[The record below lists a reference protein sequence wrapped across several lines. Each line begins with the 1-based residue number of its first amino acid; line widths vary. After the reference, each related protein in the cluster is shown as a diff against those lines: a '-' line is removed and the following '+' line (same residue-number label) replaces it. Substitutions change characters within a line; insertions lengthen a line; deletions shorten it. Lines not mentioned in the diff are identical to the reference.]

1 MAHPSPRTAAPSS
14 TRRFVWQ
21 EGRAF
26 ARGHWSLLARYAV
39 AALGRTATT
48 VAVVLL
54 IRDFLA
60 GVLGEEQGR
69 AADLAGAIG
78 QESALWALA
87 GLLLVTFTTSSVLAY
102 NAQIA
107 MQRLVRLLELDLMQR
122 LMRHLLTLPVAFFD
136 RQRKGDLLEAV
147 RQDVSKSRA
156 AISATMESTSY
167 GGQVV
172 AYIVSLLMLSPRL
185 SLMSVP
191 VLVIAAAPTRQI
203 SRQMQRRSSELRRHG
218 YRLTDLL
225 LQLLQGVRV
234 VKVYAGEEAETRNS
248 IDRAKRYFAE
258 LVAQV
263 RLRALGE
270 VVVESVSGLTVVIV
284 TVMGGFEVLQGRM
297 SFPSLVAF
305 LVAMRAMHSPLS
317 HAYSQFLEVQRNWA
331 SVERVRE
338 LLGTEPEIRDQPDAV
353 PLTEPIRSLRFDGV
367 SFAYRGG
374 TPVLEDVSLEVAAG
388 QRVGI
393 VGPSG
398 AGKTT
403 LVSLI
408 ARFYDPTSGRVLL
421 NGRDLR
427 EYRLADLYRHLAIVT
442 QDSFVFGASARDN
455 IRYGRPGATDEEVV
469 AAARAAD
476 IHDDLAALP
485 QGYDTVLGIG
495 GRLLSGGQ
503 VQRLSVARAL
513 LKNAP
518 LLILDEATSSLDS
531 ISELKVQDALELL
544 MKGRTTIVIAHR
556 LSTLRNADVIVV
568 LDGGR
573 VIGFGPH
580 DALIADC
587 QLYRQLWETQQVV
600 QPSPPRGDVSW
611 GEPDDLVL
619 DESRV

>member
-1 MAHPSPRTAAPSS
+1 MAQSDGVPPQSS
-14 TRRFVWQ
+14 TRGFVWT
-21 EGRAF
+21 EGRNF
-26 ARGHWSLLARYAV
+26 ALVEWRLLARF
-39 AALGRTATT
+39 AASSLGRTVTT

-60 GVLGEEQGR
+60 GVLGDEQGR
-69 AADLAGAIG
+69 AADLARAMG
-78 QESALWALA
+78 QASALWALA
-87 GLLLVTFTTSSVLAY
+87 GALLLTFITGSLLAY
-102 NAQIA
+102 HAQVA
-107 MQRLVRLLELDLMQR
+107 LQRLVRLLELDLMQR
-122 LMRHLLTLPVAFFD
+122 LMRHLLTLPVSFFD
-136 RQRKGDLLEAV
+136 RQRKGDLLDAV
-147 RQDVSKSRA
+147 RQDVSRTRA
-156 AISATMESTSY
+156 AISATMESSTY
-167 GGQVV
+167 GAQVV
-172 AYIVSLLMLSPRL
+172 AYLVSLLVLSPRL
-185 SLMSVP
+185 ALMSLP
-191 VLVIAAAPTRQI
+191 VLVIAAVPTRLL
-203 SRQMQRRSSELRRHG
+203 SRQMQRRSAELRRHG

-225 LQLLQGVRV
+225 LQLLQGIRI

-270 VVVESVSGLTVVIV
+270 VVVESVAGLSVVIV

-317 HAYSQFLEVQRNWA
+317 QAFSQFLEVQRSWA
-331 SVERVRE
+331 SVERVRG
-338 LLGTEPEIRDQPDAV
+338 LLATEPEIRDRPDAV
-353 PLTEPIRSLRFDGV
+353 PLTPPIRSLRFDRV
-367 SFAYRGG
+367 SFGYRDG
-374 TPVLEDVSLEVAAG
+374 PPILQDVSLEVRAG

-421 NGRDLR
+421 NERDLR
-427 EYRLADLYRHLAIVT
+427 EYRLTDLYRHMAIVT
-442 QDSFVFGASARDN
+442 QDTFVFGTSARDN
-455 IRYGRPGATDEEVV
+455 IRYGCPGATDAEVED
-469 AAARAAD
+469 AARAAD
-476 IHDDLAALP
+476 IHSDLAALP
-485 QGYDTVLGIG
+485 QGYDTVLGVG

-531 ISELKVQDALELL
+531 ISEVKVQAALELL

-556 LSTLRNADVIVV
+556 LSTLRHADVIVV

-573 VIGFGPH
+573 AVGFGSH
-580 DALIADC
+580 ETLLRDC
-587 QLYRQLWETQQVV
+587 GLYRQLWETQQVAHL
-600 QPSPPRGDVSW
+600 SPRRSEVSW
-611 GEPDDLVL
+611 GESDDFVL
-619 DESRV
+619 DESRE

>member
-1 MAHPSPRTAAPSS
+1 MVQAGGLSPQSS
-14 TRRFVWQ
+14 TRGFVWK
-21 EGRAF
+21 EGRDF
-26 ARGHWSLLARYAV
+26 ARGQWRLLARFV
-39 AALGRTATT
+39 AASLGRTVTT

-69 AADLAGAIG
+69 AADLARAMG
-78 QESALWALA
+78 QTPALWALA
-87 GLLLVTFTTSSVLAY
+87 GALLLTFTTGSVLAY
-102 NAQIA
+102 HAQVA

-122 LMRHLLTLPVAFFD
+122 LMRHLLTLPVSFFD
-136 RQRKGDLLEAV
+136 RQRKGDLLDAV
-147 RQDVSKSRA
+147 RQDVSRTRA
-156 AISATMESTSY
+156 AISATMESATY
-167 GGQVV
+167 GAQVV
-172 AYIVSLLMLSPRL
+172 AYLVSLLMLSPRL
-185 SLMSVP
+185 ALMSAP
-191 VLVIAAAPTRQI
+191 VLVIAAVPTRRL

-218 YRLTDLL
+218 YHLTDLL

-258 LVAQV
+258 LVEQV
-263 RLRALGE
+263 RLRALGD
-270 VVVESVSGLTVVIV
+270 VVVESVAGLSVVIV
-284 TVMGGFEVLQGRM
+284 TVMGGFEVLQGGM

-317 HAYSQFLEVQRNWA
+317 NAFSQFLEVQRNWA
-331 SVERVRE
+331 SVERVRG
-338 LLGTEPEIRDQPDAV
+338 LLATEPEIRDRPDAV
-353 PLTEPIRSLRFDGV
+353 PLTPPIRSLRFDRV
-367 SFAYRGG
+367 SFGYRDGSP
-374 TPVLEDVSLEVAAG
+374 TLQDVSLEVKAG

-421 NGRDLR
+421 NERDLR
-427 EYRLADLYRHLAIVT
+427 EYRLADLYRQMAIVT
-442 QDSFVFGASARDN
+442 QDAFVFGASARDN
-455 IRYGRPGATDEEVV
+455 IRYGSPGATDAEVE

-476 IHDDLAALP
+476 IHGDLAALP
-485 QGYDTVLGIG
+485 QGYDTVLGVG

-531 ISELKVQDALELL
+531 ISEVKVQAALELL

-573 VIGFGPH
+573 AVGFGSH
-580 DALIADC
+580 ETLLRDC
-587 QLYRQLWETQQVV
+587 ELYRQLWETQQVAH
-600 QPSPPRGDVSW
+600 PSPSSSEVSW
-611 GEPDDLVL
+611 GDPYDLVL
-619 DESRV
+619 DESRE